1 MCQQEFHLSSEGSD
15 ILKTGNFH
23 YLVVRYFKA
32 GMLLFLLRPIIN
44 VTKCEHASRDASSIY
59 VTSAGEVIENRSV
72 FRHFREGGA
81 ILMVLVVFESLS
93 YKEVLFAAI
102 ACDGALFQR
111 HSYYLR
117 HSREAVL
124 KVRGAVYL
132 WYFGTSVQKGAL
144 RGTGGY
150 SQHFVR
156 GNVLKYYAN
165 KIRRHGSLQYLY
177 HGHFCRNMGACAQT
191 V

>member
-72 FRHFREGGA
+72 FRHFREGGGYPYG
-81 ILMVLVVFESLS
+81 S
-93 YKEVLFAAI
+93 
-102 ACDGALFQR
+102 
-111 HSYYLR
+111 
-117 HSREAVL
+117 
-124 KVRGAVYL
+124 
-132 WYFGTSVQKGAL
+132 
-144 RGTGGY
+144 GG
-150 SQHFVR
+150 
-156 GNVLKYYAN
+156 
-165 KIRRHGSLQYLY
+165 II
-177 HGHFCRNMGACAQT
+177 
-191 V
+191 